1 MPGVDQLRTIY
12 VPRLFNLHFTA
23 LKELLRDK
31 YVSITADETTDIRD
45 HSILN
50 VIATIRGQPY
60 LIGVTKME
68 ACNHST
74 FSQAII
80 KVVSNAGI
88 NYNNVVAVVTDGAA
102 YCTKAYREVLSPV
115 FPKST
120 HILCLAHVVN
130 LGAEI
135 FRHHVEFSHTS
146 DLITMIK
153 SFLFKK
159 PGRKCRFLKYLSD
172 FIPSSDVKLPPV
184 PVSTRWNSWFEAAIY
199 HATRVHIYEGFYK
212 QEKSVGMAVERI
224 IELLTHKEIYP
235 EIVLQ
240 LFFIKENCQR
250 LMNVLTALE
259 EKKIPL
265 ACKVFNLLEDLV
277 VYLKAGSRKNSFG
290 TETDRLL
297 TKLAE
302 PR

>member
-1 MPGVDQLRTIY
+1 M
-12 VPRLFNLHFTA
+12 
-23 LKELLRDK
+23 
-31 YVSITADETTDIRD
+31 
-45 HSILN
+45 
-50 VIATIRGQPY
+50 
-60 LIGVTKME
+60 
-68 ACNHST
+68 
-74 FSQAII
+74 
-80 KVVSNAGI
+80 
-88 NYNNVVAVVTDGAA
+88 AVVTDGAA

-135 FRHHVEFSHTS
+135 FRHYVEFSHTS

-153 SFLFKK
+153 SSLFKK
-159 PGRKCRFLKYLSD
+159 PGRKCRFLKYLGD

-240 LFFIKENCQR
+240 LYFIKENCQR

-277 VYLKAGSRKNSFG
+277 AYLIKSFKNVFALSVKKIEGHLDKLPVYKFYKAVCVFDPRQLPIVKLKIHHPNFSKSGSFTLSFSKVLF
-290 TETDRLL
+290 LL
-297 TKLAE
+297 LLSCVHSGKAY
-302 PR
+302 